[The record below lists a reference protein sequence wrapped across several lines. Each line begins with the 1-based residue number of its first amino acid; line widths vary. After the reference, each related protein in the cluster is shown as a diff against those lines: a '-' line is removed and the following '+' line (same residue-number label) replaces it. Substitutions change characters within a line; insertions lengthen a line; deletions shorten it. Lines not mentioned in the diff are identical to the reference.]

1 MKAYVPFHPAH
12 PGTYAFGVALRF
24 ALLFVFT
31 LFTACGSSRKSI
43 DIESLNRVQE
53 HEEKLSYGQSL
64 FALFDSLAA
73 VQILEA
79 DSLEMEFFDATEMGI
94 RNDSLAATRPP
105 QSQAPGRL
113 AARLRVKGI
122 RANTQTTHT
131 QVATSESLAVDADSV
146 HRISQE
152 ELGESIHEEKV
163 VKPPNTLR
171 NLSVLLGL
179 AFICFIIWRVK
190 R

>member
-1 MKAYVPFHPAH
+1 MNQA
-12 PGTYAFGVALRF
+12 
-24 ALLFVFT
+24 
-31 LFTACGSSRKSI
+31 
-43 DIESLNRVQE
+43 QE
-53 HEEKLSYGQSL
+53 HEVRLSYWQSL

-79 DSLEMEFFDATEMGI
+79 DSLEMEFFDAAEMGI
-94 RNDSLAATRPP
+94 KNDSLAATRPP

-152 ELGESIHEEKV
+152 ELDESIHEEKV

-179 AFICFIIWRVK
+179 AFICFIIWKIK

>member
-1 MKAYVPFHPAH
+1 MKAYVSFQPAH
-12 PGTYAFGVALRF
+12 PETYAFGVARCFMLCF
-24 ALLFVFT
+24 ILAT
-31 LFTACGSSRKSI
+31 LTSCRSVRK
-43 DIESLNRVQE
+43 DMNVKGLHQMLA
-53 HEEKLSYGQSL
+53 HEERVSIGQSV

-73 VQILEA
+73 VQLLEA
-79 DSLEMEFFDATEMGI
+79 DSIEVEFYDAGKVGI
-94 RNDSLAATRPP
+94 GGDSLAAMRPP
-105 QSQAPGRL
+105 QAQAPGRL
-113 AARLRVKGI
+113 AARLKVKGI

-131 QVATSESLAVDADSV
+131 QVARSESLAVDADSV

-152 ELGESIHEEKV
+152 ELDESIHEEKV

-179 AFICFIIWRVK
+179 AFICFIIWKIK

>member
-1 MKAYVPFHPAH
+1 MKEV
-12 PGTYAFGVALRF
+12 
-24 ALLFVFT
+24 LLMIKVLLLMLLLCLIGIF
-31 LFTACGSSRKSI
+31 LSGCRSHK
-43 DIESLNRVQE
+43 ESVQVQAEASQSEHVERVS
-53 HEEKLSYGQSL
+53 LGQSI
-64 FALFDSLAA
+64 FALFDSFNATHS
-73 VQILEA
+73 IEA
-79 DSLEMEFFDATEMGI
+79 DSLELEIFALENPSVDK
-94 RNDSLAATRPP
+94 DSLTATRPP

-152 ELGESIHEEKV
+152 ELDESIHEEKV

-179 AFICFIIWRVK
+179 AFICFIIWKIK

>member
-1 MKAYVPFHPAH
+1 MDVKELHQMLA
-12 PGTYAFGVALRF
+12 
-24 ALLFVFT
+24 
-31 LFTACGSSRKSI
+31 
-43 DIESLNRVQE
+43 
-53 HEEKLSYGQSL
+53 HEERVSIGQSV

-79 DSLEMEFFDATEMGI
+79 DSLEMEFFDAAEMGI

-131 QVATSESLAVDADSV
+131 QVATSESLAMNADSV

-152 ELGESIHEEKV
+152 ELDESIHEEKV

-179 AFICFIIWRVK
+179 AFICFIIWKIK

>member
-1 MKAYVPFHPAH
+1 M
-12 PGTYAFGVALRF
+12 
-24 ALLFVFT
+24 
-31 LFTACGSSRKSI
+31 
-43 DIESLNRVQE
+43 
-53 HEEKLSYGQSL
+53 
-64 FALFDSLAA
+64 
-73 VQILEA
+73 LEA
-79 DSLEMEFFDATEMGI
+79 DSIEMEFYDAGSPGI

-131 QVATSESLAVDADSV
+131 QVATSERLAMDADSV

-152 ELGESIHEEKV
+152 ELDESIHEEKV

>member
-1 MKAYVPFHPAH
+1 MKPTLLFPPAH
-12 PGTYAFGVALRF
+12 LITRWASRGAFILALF
-24 ALLFVFT
+24 LL
-31 LFTACGSSRKSI
+31 TACGSSRKSI
-43 DIESLNRVQE
+43 DIQSEKHVQE
-53 HEEKLSYGQSL
+53 NEERLSIGQSI
-64 FALFDSLAA
+64 FVLFDSLNVAHL
-73 VQILEA
+73 LEA
-79 DSLEMEFFDATEMGI
+79 DSLELEVFDAKISDI
-94 RNDSLAATRPP
+94 RNDSLAWARPP

-152 ELGESIHEEKV
+152 ELDESIHEEKV

-179 AFICFIIWRVK
+179 AFICFIIWKIK

>member
-1 MKAYVPFHPAH
+1 MKAYVPYHPAH
-12 PGTYAFGVALRF
+12 PRTYAFRVAWCC
-24 ALLFVFT
+24 ALLYILT
-31 LFTACGSSRKSI
+31 LITACGTSRKSV
-43 DIESLNRVQE
+43 DIQSVNQVQE

-79 DSLEMEFFDATEMGI
+79 DSLEMEFFDAANMGI

-152 ELGESIHEEKV
+152 ELDESIHEEKV

-179 AFICFIIWRVK
+179 AFICFIIWKIK

>member
-1 MKAYVPFHPAH
+1 MNQA
-12 PGTYAFGVALRF
+12 
-24 ALLFVFT
+24 
-31 LFTACGSSRKSI
+31 
-43 DIESLNRVQE
+43 QE
-53 HEEKLSYGQSL
+53 HEVRLSYGQSL

-94 RNDSLAATRPP
+94 RDDSPDLRSRLFTLGRLQDSLGLRSLNHSLGATRPP

-152 ELGESIHEEKV
+152 ELDESIHEEKV

-179 AFICFIIWRVK
+179 AFICFIIWKIK

>member
-1 MKAYVPFHPAH
+1 MDVKELHQMLA
-12 PGTYAFGVALRF
+12 
-24 ALLFVFT
+24 
-31 LFTACGSSRKSI
+31 
-43 DIESLNRVQE
+43 
-53 HEEKLSYGQSL
+53 HEERVSIGQSV

-79 DSLEMEFFDATEMGI
+79 DSLEMEFFDAAEMGI

-131 QVATSESLAVDADSV
+131 QVATSESLAMDADSV

-152 ELGESIHEEKV
+152 ELDESIHEEKV

-179 AFICFIIWRVK
+179 AFICFIIWKIK